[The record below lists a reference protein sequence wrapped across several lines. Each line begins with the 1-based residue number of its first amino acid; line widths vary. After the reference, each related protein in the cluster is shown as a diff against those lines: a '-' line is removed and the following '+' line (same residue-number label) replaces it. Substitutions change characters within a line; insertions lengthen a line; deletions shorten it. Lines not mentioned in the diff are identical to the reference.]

1 MVKTDVEK
9 LVRSELDGRLVKHGL
24 ESLRYDVVNWEEA
37 LYFFFPKEGCE
48 SFEKALIAIASEMD
62 KSIGSLLRLKKGSVE
77 YEREEDYIDDD
88 EDFDGDDEEAV
99 SPEIAALQAKI
110 AALPKFPID
119 VIDKRTFAGEPH
131 IIVEACKAD
140 CVETEEEKSWEAV
153 ANEQEKLEDMIAEI
167 EEREDRL
174 EQEEYERTHPFTLLP
189 IPPPPKTRNT
199 EVYLTMAYEPYD
211 DIEKGEKTTE
221 FREYN
226 EYYVKKLLSQPI
238 KTIRFQ
244 RGYGGPGHDAPRQ
257 MRWSVKN
264 IEYYNINTGKSAPLN
279 NVPEGFRPTH
289 IAIDLDARVD

>member
-9 LVRSELDGRLVKHGL
+9 LVRSELDGRLAQRGL
-24 ESLRYDVVNWEEA
+24 ESLRYDVVNWEES
-37 LYFFFPKEGCE
+37 LYFFFPREGCE
-48 SFEKALIAIASEMD
+48 SFEKALVAIASEMD
-62 KSIGSLLRLKKGSVE
+62 KSLCPLLRLKKGSVE
-77 YEREEDYIDDD
+77 YAREEDYIDDD

-119 VIDKRTFAGEPH
+119 VIDKRTSAGEPL
-131 IIVEACKAD
+131 IVVDVRKAD

-167 EEREDRL
+167 EEKEARL

-221 FREYN
+221 FREYS

-264 IEYYNINTGKSAPLN
+264 IEYYNINTGKSAQLD

-289 IAIDLDARVD
+289 IAIDLDARID

>member
-1 MVKTDVEK
+1 MVNKDVANRIKAEVDVQLAK
-9 LVRSELDGRLVKHGL
+9 RGL
-24 ESLRYDVVNWEEA
+24 GSLRYDVVNWEES

-48 SFEKALIAIASEMD
+48 SFEKALVAIASEMD
-62 KSIGSLLRLKKGSVE
+62 KSLGPLLRLKKGSVE
-77 YEREEDYIDDD
+77 YEREEDCFDDD
-88 EDFDGDDEEAV
+88 DDFDGDDEEAV
-99 SPEIAALQAKI
+99 SPEIAALRAKI
-110 AALPKFPID
+110 VALPKFPID

-131 IIVEACKAD
+131 IIVDVRKTD
-140 CVETEEEKSWEAV
+140 CVETEEEKSWVAV
-153 ANEQEKLEDMIAEI
+153 SDEQEELEDMITEI
-167 EEREDRL
+167 EERKSRL
-174 EQEEYERTHPFTLLP
+174 ELEEYERTHPFKLLP
-189 IPPPPKTRNT
+189 IPRPPAKLNP

-221 FREYN
+221 FREYGAH
-226 EYYVKKLLSQPI
+226 YVKKLLSQPI

-289 IAIDLDARVD
+289 IAIDLDARID